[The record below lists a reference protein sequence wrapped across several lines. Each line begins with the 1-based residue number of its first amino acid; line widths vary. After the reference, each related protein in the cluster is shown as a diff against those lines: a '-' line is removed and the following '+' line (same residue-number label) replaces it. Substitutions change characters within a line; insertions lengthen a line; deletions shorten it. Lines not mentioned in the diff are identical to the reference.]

1 MQVRVLHS
9 HFKNMYWI
17 PLVQINNNWTG
28 IACPLPLQ
36 KDWIN
41 FFFFNNHCKIK
52 GKTYKLATE
61 KIFTTPSTNCKPK
74 PYLNSFDTS
83 FTNNFNS
90 LNGIKI
96 SLSGRLKGISKAKRL
111 VITHGVI
118 RPQSIDN
125 KLDYYAR
132 PIYTKWG
139 TIGLKVIC

>member
-1 MQVRVLHS
+1 
-9 HFKNMYWI
+9 MYWI
-17 PLVQINNNWTG
+17 PLIQINKSWTG
-28 IACPLPLQ
+28 TACPLPLQ
-36 KDWIN
+36 KDWFN
-41 FFFFNNHCKIK
+41 LFFFNNHCRIK
-52 GKTYKLATE
+52 GKTYRLATE
-61 KIFTTPSTNCKPK
+61 KIISTMSTNYKPNIN
-74 PYLNSFDTS
+74 LFDSS
-83 FTNNFNS
+83 FTNSFNN

-96 SLSGRLKGISKAKRL
+96 SLSGRLKGISKAKKM

>member
-96 SLSGRLKGISKAKRL
+96 SLSGRLKGISKAKKL

-125 KLDYYAR
+125 K
-132 PIYTKWG
+132 
-139 TIGLKVIC
+139 